1 MINEH
6 VLSRLCGGLFFLSNS
21 MKDDK
26 FTYTSSATF
35 VELDRDDILA
45 SYSKEFERHQSE
57 RRNPRDIMSFSNLS
71 KKKKPLK
78 FLDKYFTSILIDRI
92 GNHGYVAWHLLELI
106 HQICDYEMPE
116 EIYTC
121 DSYRE
126 LYEEPGRYIFIPL
139 QGGFLILSGASIEKL
154 TKQQYEEF
162 RKRKNLE

>member
-6 VLSRLCGGLFFLSNS
+6 LLSRLSGGLFFLSNS
-21 MKDDK
+21 MQDDK
-26 FTYTSSATF
+26 YSFRSSVGF
-35 VELDRDDILA
+35 VELDSDDILG
-45 SYSKEFERHQSE
+45 SYSKLCNTDDDDFFD
-57 RRNPRDIMSFSNLS
+57 PRDIMSFSNLS
-71 KKKKPLK
+71 KKKNPLK
-78 FLDKYFTSILIDRI
+78 FLDKYFTSILIYRI

-139 QGGFLILSGASIEKL
+139 EGGFLILSGASNEKL